1 MRGQGGRGQGAHTKI
16 RDVDWNDPGVVA
28 WLVEKG
34 AYVPLEHVRMHL
46 QDLQECQRL
55 SMRPLDAD
63 IQGEE
68 DEAHRSDLGYEEDIF
83 TTPIRFGVRRGH
95 FHTSLDSTT
104 RD

>member
-1 MRGQGGRGQGAHTKI
+1 
-16 RDVDWNDPGVVA
+16 VDWNDPGVVA

-68 DEAHRSDLGYEEDIF
+68 DEELIGVKKDLEL
-83 TTPIRFGVRRGH
+83 RQRR
-95 FHTSLDSTT
+95 L
-104 RD
+104 RE